1 MDDQDRER
9 ITEELATHVEVA
21 LNEFARLRRP
31 DDDGSGFVLT
41 KWCVV
46 AEGVRMDSG
55 EVDDRVHE
63 TIVPMLQPVWDSKGM
78 LAHGMDIVSME
89 GDYDDDD

>member
-1 MDDQDRER
+1 MDDEDRER
-9 ITEELATHVEVA
+9 ILKELASWIERA
-21 LNEFARLRRP
+21 LNEMARLRKP

-46 AEGVRMDSG
+46 AEGVRMDSD
-55 EVDDRVHE
+55 EVDDRIHE
-63 TIVPMLQPVWDSKGM
+63 TMVPMLQPVWDSKGM
-78 LAHGMDIVSME
+78 LAHGLDIVSME